1 MNNESVRAQTTL
13 ARVRDF
19 ATAEATSFPPAGV
32 GGQLFTEIVFALDQ
46 LDAHIASQVAGSN
59 TARQGTE
66 QKALAQ
72 EELLD
77 LLMMIRRTARSMDH
91 ANPGVYATFR
101 IPPDLS
107 ATELLGVAETFAV
120 EGLRL
125 KTEFISY
132 GMPATFLDDL
142 AEQIDEVRGAF
153 DDQNAGA
160 RVRVTATM
168 SIKEV
173 LQRAFTALRRVD
185 PIVRNIFRDQPAK
198 LAAWE
203 SARHLE
209 RAPRRQK
216 PSATAPNAGTPPA
229 S

>member
-1 MNNESVRAQTTL
+1 MKSREVRGQDTL

-19 ATAEATSFPPAGV
+19 AIAEVTSFPSTGI
-32 GGQLFTEIVFALDQ
+32 GGQLFTEIFNSLDQ

-59 TARQGTE
+59 TAREGTE
-66 QKALAQ
+66 QKELAQ

-77 LLMMIRRTARSMDH
+77 LLMMIRRSARSMDH

-101 IPPDLS
+101 VPPDLS
-107 ATELLGVAETFAV
+107 ATELLGVAETFGTEA
-120 EGLRL
+120 LPL
-125 KTEFISY
+125 KTDFIAY
-132 GMPATFLDDL
+132 GMPATFLDNL
-142 AEQIDEVRGAF
+142 EELSNEVREAL
-153 DDQNAGA
+153 DDQMAGA
-160 RVRVTATM
+160 RVRVTSTM

-173 LQRAFTALRRVD
+173 LEKGFTALRRVD

-209 RAPRRQK
+209 RAPRRQR
-216 PSATAPNAGTPPA
+216 PSTPASSAGTPPV